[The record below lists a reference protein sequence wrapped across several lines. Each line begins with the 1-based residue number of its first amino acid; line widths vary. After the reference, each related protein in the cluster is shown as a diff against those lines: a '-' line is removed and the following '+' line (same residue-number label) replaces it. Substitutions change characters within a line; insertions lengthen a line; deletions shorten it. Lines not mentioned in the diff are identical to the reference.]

1 MEYDLQNIFP
11 ISPSH
16 RLAKF
21 DHKSDKRF
29 ELWEFLSQIG
39 FADLSLSATIY
50 DSLRKTIP
58 VSDWRRTII
67 DIGESKHFSLKGN
80 TLKSFRLLRDVY
92 DSLYKA
98 GTSSDTDLYNELQ
111 SIFLFVWLELKTK
124 LNLFENHLFEYRTGQ
139 SLTKID
145 NFRLAYDYSLTR
157 YLVVNGVEPP
167 NKLLDIAY
175 ALEDRKLVSLA
186 AAAYREMGNVVRK
199 KKHYEDAHD
208 LFNKSLSLAEE
219 NNLEI
224 TKYQYLVAVGYLHF
238 SQKHYEQAT
247 EIWRQ
252 IPLKP
257 SNGVYTAGILENFA
271 LVEEAQNNFDGALEF
286 VIEAL
291 KLSQRQDNVNRLPGE
306 CLYLGENYEKHFNDL
321 DKAEYYLRMGY
332 ENCLRYADAGISLVG
347 DRKRVLE
354 AYVDFLKRRDPPSVG
369 KRRTASSDAFAFAQ
383 GKSWKTIKE
392 TFHQQLIRF
401 HAATSKT
408 GRMLA
413 AKLNMPATTL
423 YSLQTRLK
431 NQGYSLAAP
440 DPHTSEPEHPLQNYI
455 KEHETLSW
463 DEVNAIFER
472 ELVHYLYEKYGYN
485 KLRMSKI
492 LELSYAIIIE
502 KTRDLT
508 HYNENLLS
516 N

>member
-1 MEYDLQNIFP
+1 MEVIGEINSLYTYVRDGLGKKLQIHEIDDILVLMAYHSTVLPNLKIAFEYIKSIKDIERGRRKIDTIFP
-11 ISPSH
+11 
-16 RLAKF
+16 
-21 DHKSDKRF
+21 
-29 ELWEFLSQIG
+29 
-39 FADLSLSATIY
+39 
-50 DSLRKTIP
+50 
-58 VSDWRRTII
+58 
-67 DIGESKHFSLKGN
+67 
-80 TLKSFRLLRDVY
+80 LLNK
-92 DSLYKA
+92 L
-98 GTSSDTDLYNELQ
+98 
-111 SIFLFVWLELKTK
+111 LELK
-124 LNLFENHLFEYRTGQ
+124 L
-139 SLTKID
+139 
-145 NFRLAYDYSLTR
+145 YSLASAAYRSTGIIYR
-157 YLVVNGVEPP
+157 KHGDFKRAHELFDIA
-167 NKLLDIAY
+167 LDIALANKLDTCIANTLNTIGFSY
-175 ALEDRKLVSLA
+175 FHQKEWEKEEGTLSDLLLDHSTMYVTPFIYENLTLIADNKKDLTLALERILLALNISYSLD
-186 AAAYREMGNVVRK
+186 
-199 KKHYEDAHD
+199 H
-208 LFNKSLSLAEE
+208 AE
-219 NNLEI
+219 
-224 TKYQYLVAVGYLHF
+224 A
-238 SQKHYEQAT
+238 
-247 EIWRQ
+247 
-252 IPLKP
+252 
-257 SNGVYTAGILENFA
+257 
-271 LVEEAQNNFDGALEF
+271 
-286 VIEAL
+286 
-291 KLSQRQDNVNRLPGE
+291 LPGE
-306 CLYLGENYEKHFNDL
+306 CLYLGENYERHFNDL